1 MQVWQVKKFKVLG
14 NKKVVNWQRVNS
26 MFERKIG
33 CEFEK
38 LARLT
43 YLRRRKIAQIGK

>member
-14 NKKVVNWQRVNS
+14 NKKELKRQRVNS
-26 MFERKIG
+26 MFERNIG

-38 LARLT
+38 LTRLK
-43 YLRRRKIAQIGK
+43 YLR